1 MWRYLG
7 PVLLFSILFNVSK
20 FFELKVTTTKE
31 GIQTHIC
38 LYLAFIIHLLMLWI
52 IYSGTYGYD
61 FTPLRTNPTYSA
73 VTNWLRLIFLGAL
86 PLSIIIYFNV
96 KVYQDVKERSSR
108 NAKRKCEKILRNV
121 KVSAYFLC
129 LISFALP

>member
-1 MWRYLG
+1 M
-7 PVLLFSILFNVSK
+7 
-20 FFELKVTTTKE
+20 
-31 GIQTHIC
+31 
-38 LYLAFIIHLLMLWI
+38 
-52 IYSGTYGYD
+52 YSGTYGYD

-121 KVSAYFLC
+121 KVSAYIFFLE
-129 LISFALP
+129 ISFTYVLKSWKRIIIFKNDDTAKRVEIEGAPILNDNGEVENKDQDIPMR

>member
-1 MWRYLG
+1 M
-7 PVLLFSILFNVSK
+7 
-20 FFELKVTTTKE
+20 
-31 GIQTHIC
+31 
-38 LYLAFIIHLLMLWI
+38 
-52 IYSGTYGYD
+52 YSGTYGYD

-108 NAKRKCEKILRNV
+108 NAKRKCEKITRNV
-121 KVSAYFLC
+121 KVSAYILLC
-129 LISFALP
+129 NIIYIKKVEEILPFFQNDNKAKEVEIEGTPIQNEAVEVENKDLEIQMR

>member
-1 MWRYLG
+1 M
-7 PVLLFSILFNVSK
+7 
-20 FFELKVTTTKE
+20 
-31 GIQTHIC
+31 
-38 LYLAFIIHLLMLWI
+38 
-52 IYSGTYGYD
+52 YSGTYGYD

-121 KVSAYFLC
+121 KVSAYILLC
-129 LISFALP
+129 NIIYIKKVEEILPFFQNDNKAKEVEIEGTPIQNEAVEVENKDLEIQMR

>member
-1 MWRYLG
+1 M
-7 PVLLFSILFNVSK
+7 F
-20 FFELKVTTTKE
+20 
-31 GIQTHIC
+31 
-38 LYLAFIIHLLMLWI
+38 
-52 IYSGTYGYD
+52 SGTYGYD

-121 KVSAYFLC
+121 KVSAYIFFLKYH
-129 LISFALP
+129 LHMYLKVERELSFSRMTIPLKELKSKALQF

>member
-1 MWRYLG
+1 M
-7 PVLLFSILFNVSK
+7 
-20 FFELKVTTTKE
+20 
-31 GIQTHIC
+31 H
-38 LYLAFIIHLLMLWI
+38 
-52 IYSGTYGYD
+52 SGTYGYD

-108 NAKRKCEKILRNV
+108 NAKRKCEKITRNV
-121 KVSAYFLC
+121 KVSAYIFFLEIPFTYV
-129 LISFALP
+129 LKSWKRIIIFKNDDTAKRVEIEGAPILNDNGEVENKDQDIPMR